1 MICDIAYSEVNFI
14 ISKMSKELR
23 EKIPIELIEF
33 IQNRDNKQHKIN
45 SESVKDIELHEDT
58 KKILSV
64 IYTDYIATEEERTI
78 IKNKEKLIELKRE
91 NEKKEKF
98 GVEVFKNKENN
109 NDEITKTTM
118 LIKFKEKW
126 YQKLF
131 EKIKKILNKFGE

>member
-78 IKNKEKLIELKRE
+78 IKNKE
-91 NEKKEKF
+91 
-98 GVEVFKNKENN
+98 N